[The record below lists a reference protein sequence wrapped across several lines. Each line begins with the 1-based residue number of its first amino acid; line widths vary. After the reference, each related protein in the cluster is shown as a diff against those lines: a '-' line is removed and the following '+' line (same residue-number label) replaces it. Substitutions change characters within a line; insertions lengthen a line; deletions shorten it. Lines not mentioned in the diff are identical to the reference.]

1 MLKRL
6 LFLAC
11 VASLSIG
18 LALSS
23 CSSGGGAYVQKS
35 NYQMTQVSKSSAPII
50 SGAILWEDFLEKS
63 HWHKNA
69 TDTKSADIL
78 ISKSVC
84 NVINNGD
91 YFLQIITNTHSQM
104 AESQLPII
112 FKIFEIGKLKNEKYQ
127 LYSANKENYIY
138 GYNEIFFEAVPT
150 LIINY
155 KGKEI
160 GRISELPKVSW
171 EQDIL
176 SILYKN

>member
-1 MLKRL
+1 MLKKL

-11 VASLSIG
+11 IVLLS
-18 LALSS
+18 
-23 CSSGGGAYVQKS
+23 CSGGGGVYVQKS
-35 NYQMTQVSKSSAPII
+35 DYQMTQVSKSSAPII

-69 TDTKSADIL
+69 IDTKSADIL

-91 YFLQIITNTHSQM
+91 YFLQLITNTHSTM

-112 FKIFEIGKLKNEKYQ
+112 FKIFEIGKLKKEKYQ
-127 LYSANKENYIY
+127 LYSANKEDYIH
-138 GYNEIFFEAVPT
+138 GYNEIFFDAVPT

-155 KGKEI
+155 KGEEI
-160 GRISELPKVSW
+160 GRISGLPKVSW